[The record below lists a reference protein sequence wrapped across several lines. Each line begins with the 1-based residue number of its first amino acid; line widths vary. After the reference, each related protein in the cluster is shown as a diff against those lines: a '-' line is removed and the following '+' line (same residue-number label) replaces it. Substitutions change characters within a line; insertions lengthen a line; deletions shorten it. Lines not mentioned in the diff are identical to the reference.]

1 MDATVFELRLF
12 IHQRLHSA
20 AEEILGEVEK
30 AITLALKEPQVSRSQ
45 EEAGS
50 LRHQR
55 EKTAAELSLTSS
67 TVEHGDEGDAPLLQE
82 NQRPSAP
89 EESNLSLRA
98 DVTGSPK
105 TSADVDNTNLS
116 YCLFQTD
123 FRICEIKE
131 EQEQLEV
138 DSQTQEMVFPS
149 PEIVKS
155 EQVQLEIQ
163 VSNELQPFS
172 SDISPAQSENNDPD
186 EDLVKSKGQQTR
198 TMKRKRKKY
207 QGQSGRV
214 TKRKKAA
221 LPPNTH
227 SAESEKQQTF
237 CHLCGK
243 SFYYIGFLMKHI
255 KSHEAKFDCTI
266 CRMKCQSAKQ
276 LVAHLKSWHNQT
288 CVCRFCGKICAKFGF
303 LRIHEKTHKA
313 EELSLT
319 SSTVEH
325 GDECDV
331 PQLQENPGPS
341 PPEEPDIS
349 LSAEVLES
357 SQTGADLDSS
367 NLNYFWV
374 QTDFKMTDIKGGQ
387 EELWDDGQTQEMVFP
402 PPNTVECEQDQPET
416 GACELQPLSSDCS
429 AAESKNNDN
438 DAQLLNSKGD
448 QTIKQKG
455 QSVSKNEMDQAA
467 SRHNKSS
474 AKSVRPCHF
483 CGKGFQYIGPL
494 MKHIRTHQQE
504 NDCTACGKT
513 CPSAL
518 ELINHVKSEH
528 KNIHIC
534 HVCGKC
540 FDSRRSC
547 GLHER
552 MHSNKQT
559 SVKNVARHFTTE
571 GT

>member
-1 MDATVFELRLF
+1 MGNFGF
-12 IHQRLHSA
+12 
-20 AEEILGEVEK
+20 
-30 AITLALKEPQVSRSQ
+30 
-45 EEAGS
+45 
-50 LRHQR
+50 
-55 EKTAAELSLTSS
+55 
-67 TVEHGDEGDAPLLQE
+67 
-82 NQRPSAP
+82 
-89 EESNLSLRA
+89 
-98 DVTGSPK
+98 
-105 TSADVDNTNLS
+105 
-116 YCLFQTD
+116 CLF
-123 FRICEIKE
+123 
-131 EQEQLEV
+131 
-138 DSQTQEMVFPS
+138 
-149 PEIVKS
+149 
-155 EQVQLEIQ
+155 
-163 VSNELQPFS
+163 
-172 SDISPAQSENNDPD
+172 A
-186 EDLVKSKGQQTR
+186 
-198 TMKRKRKKY
+198 
-207 QGQSGRV
+207 
-214 TKRKKAA
+214 
-221 LPPNTH
+221 
-227 SAESEKQQTF
+227 
-237 CHLCGK
+237 
-243 SFYYIGFLMKHI
+243 
-255 KSHEAKFDCTI
+255 
-266 CRMKCQSAKQ
+266 
-276 LVAHLKSWHNQT
+276 
-288 CVCRFCGKICAKFGF
+288 
-303 LRIHEKTHKA
+303 A

-319 SSTVEH
+319 SSTVAH

-341 PPEEPDIS
+341 PTEEPDIS

-429 AAESKNNDN
+429 AAESKNNDS
-438 DAQLLNSKGD
+438 DVQLLNSKGD

-474 AKSVRPCHF
+474 AKSVRSCHF

-513 CPSAL
+513 CRSAL

-528 KNIHIC
+528 KNIHVC

-540 FDSRRSC
+540 FHSRRSC

-559 SVKNVARHFTTE
+559 SVKNVARHFTAE